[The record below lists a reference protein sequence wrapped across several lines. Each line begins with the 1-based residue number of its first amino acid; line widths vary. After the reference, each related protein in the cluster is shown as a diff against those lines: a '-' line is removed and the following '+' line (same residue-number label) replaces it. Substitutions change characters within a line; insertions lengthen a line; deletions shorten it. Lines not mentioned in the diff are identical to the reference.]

1 MEEWELNRRYFF
13 ILFFTPPA
21 RWNVKHPKRSVSLSF
36 LLPLLLMMAM
46 VFLLS
51 FSRTLLQLFFS
62 SFPILSRFLFL
73 SFNHSREFLSLPV
86 TLKIRQKKLFFSPG
100 SRWTFIITF
109 YCLFIFLLC
118 LLDTKKSAP
127 RSDGCSACYT
137 IPLTSHPD
145 VKLVSD

>member
-1 MEEWELNRRYFF
+1 MSSIQREVSPWVSCCRCCWWWRWCFCC
-13 ILFFTPPA
+13 LFQGLSCNF
-21 RWNVKHPKRSVSLSF
+21 SLA
-36 LLPLLLMMAM
+36 L
-46 VFLLS
+46 
-51 FSRTLLQLFFS
+51 
-62 SFPILSRFLFL
+62 FPILSCFLFL
-73 SFNHSREFLSLPV
+73 SFNHSRKFLSLPV

-145 VKLVSD
+145 VKLVSDWVSQSDSELTFRSTAHKQMLR